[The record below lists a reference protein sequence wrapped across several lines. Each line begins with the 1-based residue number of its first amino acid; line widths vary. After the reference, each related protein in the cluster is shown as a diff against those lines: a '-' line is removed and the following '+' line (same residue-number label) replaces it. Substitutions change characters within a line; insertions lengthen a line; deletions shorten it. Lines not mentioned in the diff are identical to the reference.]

1 MVPTGSL
8 NPSRTAQQ
16 VQASLISL
24 RQQLQH
30 ARVFLEGLGSTVEAL
45 EAAVLLLPASNE
57 ASLAAVSAPLPA
69 LGGLQGALQQGEAL
83 KAQWVR
89 DGTLVP
95 SAAMSQAWGVT
106 PQALQQ
112 SVARGDLFA
121 MKLAGKTYYLA
132 ALRRLDREAAGK
144 VCRAL
149 GNVEPSGKLI
159 FWLRTHGALAGKTV
173 PEALAAGKLNRV
185 LQLAQA
191 WADEH
196 SDDRADGEETAA
208 SQV

>member
-1 MVPTGSL
+1 M
-8 NPSRTAQQ
+8 R
-16 VQASLISL
+16 ASLSNL
-24 RQQLQH
+24 RLQLEQ
-30 ARVFLEGLGSTVEAL
+30 ARVFLEGLGNTVEAL
-45 EAAVLLLPASNE
+45 EQAVLQLPASNE
-57 ASLAAVSAPLPA
+57 ASLADEVSLAA
-69 LGGLQGALQQGEAL
+69 SRGLQGALQQGEAL
-83 KAQWVR
+83 KTRWVR

-95 SAAMSQAWGVT
+95 SAALSQAWGVT

-121 MKLAGKTYYLA
+121 MKVAGKTYYLA
-132 ALRRLDREAAGK
+132 TLRSVDREAAGK

-149 GNVEPSGKLI
+149 GKVEPSGKLI

-173 PEALAAGKLNRV
+173 PEALAAGKLHRV

-196 SDDRADGEETAA
+196 SEDQADGAETAA
-208 SQV
+208 SQA